1 MNDPKVY
8 VDVTRSSMRTML
20 CDVLFKCPATL
31 AGNAI
36 DWWFMERRVL
46 QKAR

>member
-20 CDVLFKCPATL
+20 CDMFLKCSATL
-31 AGNAI
+31 AGNSI
-36 DWWFMERRVL
+36 GQWFVERRVL